1 MRQDSEG
8 NNNTNKRPPSWSPL
22 LKPSWRENPVE
33 QAQQEPRLQDYLR
46 ILKKRRRLFWGFG
59 LLGLFT
65 ALLLNGIT
73 PRIYRSTVKFEVQQ
87 QNNFIIRTDPL
98 GGFSSRLTPSALQEL
113 IESEPYQ
120 SLADALL
127 TLSIG
132 YGIDLSRLRSQE
144 EMTRLFE
151 KDLFRYPL
159 VQYFERLM
167 IQAVPPGPT
176 ARLLPELQTKDPVLG
191 AQSVGTP
198 ENLTAYHKDL
208 VIQQAG
214 ALSALAR
221 RFSLNLFR
229 VPPGDQETIAR
240 SAKQIMNSSL
250 LRNLPNDPLQGK
262 RWEQLTPAEKGWA
275 VLSAYRQIRKEKP
288 DPIDRIADREK
299 TKTREIPDTGMLEL
313 AFESPDRYRAMLGA
327 DAYAC
332 VVIWKTRS
340 GAKEEASTQRLFIE
354 RTLFGPDYRSGLRKR
369 LTEIDQQMA
378 QYKKR
383 NNILDV
389 DAEIKVR
396 AEQMADLLSR
406 LREAEYLYEDTQ
418 RQYQAL
424 QSQARMVQPRLQTPT
439 SLENP
444 VIANLKE
451 NLASAESDLQALLAR
466 YQPSH
471 PYVKAAQAKVDRIQ
485 QSLSEEILKQPKS
498 AQTQIQANPLY
509 QDLQKS
515 LAELQAKLVGL
526 QARKNAL
533 QKIAANYQSRLAFL
547 PNKQQTLLQWM
558 TDRLVLQKE
567 YEFLAERHIEAQLNE
582 NTKLSPARVVEMAI
596 EPGKKV
602 RPRVKLN
609 LLLGLFAGLLAGLM
623 MALAAESLDNTIY
636 TREEVERLLPEVPLI
651 TEIPLQTAQ
660 PSSPLPEAK
669 GYSPMTEAFYALRR
683 NLVFIRQDK
692 PFRTLLVTSTVSGEG
707 KTTTALHLASALAR
721 AGFRTILVDANL
733 RSPQL
738 HHFFNLSNDQGLTT
752 LLQEKAQLPE
762 VIQATDQ
769 PLLWILPSG
778 PEVPHPTEL
787 LENPSLKRITEDL
800 CRQAEMVL
808 FDSAPILGY
817 VDSLVLASQLDGVLL
832 VLGSGE
838 APRPVI
844 TRAFHTLQQAHAQ
857 VLGVVLNKTDISLN
871 GFITPTPRRFQL
883 PTIKKR

>member
-1 MRQDSEG
+1 M
-8 NNNTNKRPPSWSPL
+8 
-22 LKPSWRENPVE
+22 E
-33 QAQQEPRLQDYLR
+33 QAQQELRLQDYLR
-46 ILKKRRRLFWGFG
+46 ILKKRRRLFLGFV
-59 LLGLFT
+59 LLGLFI

-113 IESEPYQ
+113 IGSEPYQ

-127 TLSIG
+127 TLCMG
-132 YGIDLSRLRSQE
+132 YRIDLSRLRSQE

-159 VQYFERLM
+159 VRYFEGLM

-191 AQSVGTP
+191 AQSVGSP

-221 RFSLNLFR
+221 RFSINLFR
-229 VPPGDQETIAR
+229 VPDQEAVAQAAER
-240 SAKQIMNSSL
+240 IMNSSL
-250 LRNLPNDPLQGK
+250 IRGLPNDPLQGK
-262 RWEQLTPAEKGWA
+262 RWEQLSPAEKGWA

-288 DPIDRIADREK
+288 DSIDRIADREK

-313 AFESPDRYRAMLGA
+313 SFESPDRYRAMLGA

-340 GAKEEASTQRLFIE
+340 GVKEEASAHRLFIE
-354 RTLFGPDYRSGLRKR
+354 RTLFGPDYQSGLRKR
-369 LTEIDQQMA
+369 LAEIDQQMA
-378 QYKKR
+378 QYQKR

-389 DAEIKVR
+389 DTEIKVR

-418 RQYQAL
+418 RQYQTL
-424 QSQARMVQPRLQTPT
+424 QARTRTIQPRLQTPT

-451 NLASAESDLQALLAR
+451 SLASAESDLQALLAR

-471 PYVKAAQAKVDRIQ
+471 PYVKAAQAKVNRIQ
-485 QSLSEEILKQPKS
+485 QSLRDEILKQPQS
-498 AQTQIQANPLY
+498 AQTQIQTNPLY

-533 QKIAANYQSRLAFL
+533 QKIVANYQSRLAFL
-547 PNKQQTLLQWM
+547 PDKQQTLLRWM

-567 YEFLAERHIEAQLNE
+567 YEFLAERYMEAQINE

-623 MALAAESLDNTIY
+623 IALAAESLDNTIS

-651 TEIPLQTAQ
+651 TEVPFSALPQ
-660 PSSPLPEAK
+660 PSGLSDTK
-669 GYSPMTEAFYALRR
+669 SYSPMVEAFRALRR
-683 NLVFIRQDK
+683 NLIFIQQDK
-692 PFRTLLVTSTVSGEG
+692 PFKTLLITSTVSGEG

-721 AGFRTILVDANL
+721 AGLRTILVDANL

-738 HHFFNLSNDQGLTT
+738 HRFFNLSNDLGLTT

-762 VIQATDQ
+762 VIQTTEQ
-769 PLLWILPSG
+769 SLLGIIPSG
-778 PEVPHPTEL
+778 PEVPYPAEL
-787 LENPSLKRITEDL
+787 LESPSFKKMIEDL
-800 CRQAEMVL
+800 CHHAEMVI
-808 FDSAPILGY
+808 FDSSPIIGY
-817 VDSLVLASQLDGVLL
+817 VDPLILASQLDGVLL
-832 VLGSGE
+832 VLGSGDV
-838 APRPVI
+838 PRPVI

-857 VLGVVLNKTDISLN
+857 VLGVVLNKTEIFLN
-871 GFITPTPRRFQL
+871 GFITPAS
-883 PTIKKR
+883 KRSKLSLR